1 MRTYNQIN
9 FSQISEILMQASLGV
24 SAVCGYRVVTS
35 DMIYSLSDLHNKSL
49 TGLKEPYYIAS
60 REMGTES
67 GFKEHCIDRCKSL
80 GYPLIIAKIET
91 DRVCYY
97 NMTIMFTH
105 GWEDR
110 DNNYMEQKFNLL
122 YKMED

>member
-1 MRTYNQIN
+1 MRTYNKIN

-35 DMIYSLSDLHNKSL
+35 DIIHSLSDLLNKSW
-49 TGLKEPYYIAS
+49 TGLKEPYYIAI

-91 DRVCYY
+91 DRVCDY

-122 YKMED
+122 CKMED